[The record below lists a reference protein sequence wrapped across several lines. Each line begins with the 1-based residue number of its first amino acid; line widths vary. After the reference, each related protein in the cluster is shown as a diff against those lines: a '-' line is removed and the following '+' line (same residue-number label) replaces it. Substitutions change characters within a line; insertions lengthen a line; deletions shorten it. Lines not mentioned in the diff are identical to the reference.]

1 MKYGIILLVLEHIH
15 MEKNLN
21 EKDVAILLLA
31 GSGTRIYEDIQIK
44 KQFYPINHRELYLY
58 SLDALLSSKLFERIV
73 LVIDKEDQSRIVSNL
88 KSKVTLP
95 EGTEV
100 SVVYGG
106 KDRNESVYHG
116 LISLKDIGYD
126 RAVFI
131 HDAARPLLEMDELS
145 RLHEEI
151 RHHDALSL
159 VLPVH
164 DSMLR
169 EKNGKITYVDRKNL
183 YRVLTPQVFVYAEIL
198 KLYESGYDK
207 RDTDDFR
214 KAVSKGL
221 DCKLVRGSAENFK
234 VTEIDDLKLLESVLS
249 HKV

>member
-1 MKYGIILLVLEHIH
+1 MKYGIILLVLEHTH

-31 GSGTRIYEDIQIK
+31 GSGTRIYEDIRIK

-88 KSKVTLP
+88 KNKVILP